1 MNWVV
6 IALILLAIVGSMM
19 WMMPSPRQRVQ
30 ALLRQKAM
38 RSGFQVQIARILLPR
53 ALGEAVADE
62 RDCVAY
68 RLPRLSAGK
77 DDRASRNV
85 AAALIPWQIFQLQ
98 THATDGLP
106 AGWSWSKGEAQLNAE
121 ALTLIA
127 ELVEALPDDV
137 YGLEST
143 PVSVSVYWEERGTPE
158 TVELIQQL
166 LNRLIDAGV

>member
-38 RSGFQVQIARILLPR
+38 RLGFQVQIARILLPR

-68 RLPRLSAGK
+68 RIPRLSA
-77 DDRASRNV
+77 ASAQSRNPSKQS
-85 AAALIPWQIFQLQ
+85 IPWQIFQLQ
-98 THATDGLP
+98 SYATDGLP
-106 AGWSWSKGEAQLNAE
+106 AGWSWSKGEGQLQND
-121 ALTLIA
+121 ALQLITELIA
-127 ELVEALPDDV
+127 ALPEDV

-158 TVELIQQL
+158 TVEQIQQL
-166 LNRLIDAGV
+166 LNRLVEAGV